1 MLHGLNSHLGHGA
14 HIANELAENGI
25 ITVGFDHRGF
35 GRSEGEPGYAE
46 SLDRHVEDS
55 LIFIGKMK

>member
-14 HIANELAENGI
+14 HIAHHLSQKGI

-35 GRSEGEPGYAE
+35 GRS
-46 SLDRHVEDS
+46 
-55 LIFIGKMK
+55 